1 MASDIDKIYEAM
13 EHKTCFI
20 TWQFAAAGNEVEL
33 GRKIQK
39 WKINPLLV
47 AHFIRG
53 RFVLAPSKQSE
64 PLLEIYRN
72 QRITVIKAV
81 PIRKLFEMFQR
92 LNLNECLVGR
102 WNPSKVCTRLHASTS
117 VIPYFRDMKSFDIEG
132 FYQLNVTDDDRRIL
146 NIKELFTCDDP
157 LQRRQ
162 HLVW

>member
-1 MASDIDKIYEAM
+1 M
-13 EHKTCFI
+13 EHKNLFQHVTICS
-20 TWQFAAAGNEVEL
+20 WQQQSQIGQKNPEM
-33 GRKIQK
+33 KI
-39 WKINPLLV
+39 IPLLV
-47 AHFIRG
+47 AHFIYG

-72 QRITVIKAV
+72 QRTKAA

-132 FYQLNVTDDDRRIL
+132 FFQLNVTDDDRRIL